1 MPGLRS
7 AIHSAHDRGVLPQFR
22 PDGNVRMM
30 TRALGLLAPISI
42 RSLIEL
48 LDSLHFVAPQPV
60 EPPEPVTVPPK
71 RPQITSVR
79 SEGSGGDAVFTVEGK
94 EFQPGH
100 DVRVRV
106 VDDQLQEINFHQSA
120 DSEGK
125 LTARQPIPCISGL
138 TLHFT
143 ATDGRS
149 VPPSVDQT
157 GFLWSNTFN
166 ISCP

>member
-30 TRALGLLAPISI
+30 TRDLGLLAPISI

-48 LDSLHFVAPQPV
+48 LDSLHFVDPQPV
-60 EPPEPVTVPPK
+60 EPPVTVEPTTK
-71 RPQITSVR
+71 PQITAVR
-79 SEGSGGDAVFTVEGK
+79 SEGSGGDAVFIVEGK
-94 EFQPGH
+94 GFQSGH

-125 LTARQPIPCISGL
+125 LTARLSIPCISGL

-149 VPPSVDQT
+149 VPPSVDHT
-157 GFLWSNTFN
+157 GFLFSNTFN